1 MPDDANA
8 ESNFSLGDNSQI
20 TSGGDVIAG
29 GKITA
34 GGHVIHAEA
43 GATVVVGATS
53 PPTTSADA
61 PPAPGESPFKGLQ
74 YFDVADAEL
83 FFGRETLY
91 PDRAPP
97 QRTRRQPDPRL

>member
-43 GATVVVGATS
+43 GATVVVAGAQP
-53 PPTTSADA
+53 PPTAPADA
-61 PPAPGESPFKGLQ
+61 PPAPGESPFKGL
-74 YFDVADAEL
+74 
-83 FFGRETLY
+83 
-91 PDRAPP
+91 
-97 QRTRRQPDPRL
+97 